1 MAAAASIPARR
12 EGADGIVV
20 DIRVIGVHDH
30 EWGHSSNILLFRQ
43 QFLFWRVTGVAGEAS

>member
-43 QFLFWRVTGVAGEAS
+43 QFLFWRVTGVADEAS